1 MRSYIH
7 GLLDSVQGTD
17 LMLVLVVE
25 LEGEGDTRGV
35 EDHVETAE
43 LLLHLIDGGLDLL
56 LGSDLKWRCR
66 LVIRST
72 A

>member
-1 MRSYIH
+1 MSPYIH
-7 GLLDSVQGTD
+7 GLLDPVQGAD
-17 LMLVLVVE
+17 LTLGVAVE

-56 LGSDLKWRCR
+56 LGSDLKWRY
-66 LVIRST
+66 
-72 A
+72 